1 MKRRRLVLSLLGL
14 AAVPLLLLA
23 QRRGGFGGV
32 TVDDLPPNPA
42 YDGRFTYARIKY
54 GLGGG
59 EFRFRG
65 YPPWLHDFPD
75 ADRHF
80 PKIVQELTSLAVRP
94 DESVILSA
102 DDPELMKFPFAYICE
117 AGFWLPSDAEV
128 AGMRNYLLKG
138 GFLLFDDFDGNHWYN
153 FETQIKRVLPE
164 AIIIPLTAA
173 HPIFDSFYRITTLEK
188 FVDITNGGTQGE
200 FFGIF
205 EDNDPTKRMMAIV
218 NYNYD
223 VSEFWEFSDQGF
235 VSIDLTNEAYKLG
248 VNYLIYAF
256 SH

>member
-1 MKRRRLVLSLLGL
+1 MKRKRLVLSLLGL
-14 AAVPLLLLA
+14 VAVPLLLLA
-23 QRRGGFGGV
+23 QRRGFGV

-54 GLGGG
+54 SMGGG
-59 EFRFRG
+59 EFRYRG

-80 PKIVQELTSLAVRP
+80 PKIVQELTSLVVRP

-117 AGFWLPSDAEV
+117 AGFWLPTDAEV
-128 AGMRNYLLKG
+128 EGMRNYLLKG

-153 FETQIKRVLPE
+153 FETQMKRVLPE
-164 AIIIPLTAA
+164 ALIIRLDAS
-173 HPIFDSFYRITTLEK
+173 HPIFDSFYRITSLEK
-188 FVDITNGGTQGE
+188 FTDITNGGTQGE

-223 VSEFWEFSDQGF
+223 VSEYWEYSATGMIP
-235 VSIDLTNEAYKLG
+235 IDLTNEAYKLG

>member
-1 MKRRRLVLSLLGL
+1 MKRKSLLLVLLCLGT
-14 AAVPLLLLA
+14 APLLLLA
-23 QRRGGFGGV
+23 QRRGFQRSFE
-32 TVDDLPPNPA
+32 LPPNPA

-54 GLGGG
+54 STGDG
-59 EFRFRG
+59 EFGFGRG
-65 YPPWLHDFPD
+65 GPTWLHDYPD

-80 PKIVQELTSLAVRP
+80 PKIVQELTSLQVRP
-94 DESVILSA
+94 DESVIVSA

-117 AGFWLPSDAEV
+117 PGFWLPTEPEV
-128 AGMRNYLLKG
+128 QGMRNYLLKG
-138 GFLLFDDFDGNHWYN
+138 GFLLFDDFDGSHWFN
-153 FETQIKRVLPE
+153 FEAQMKRVLPE
-164 AIIIPLTAA
+164 GRIIRLDVS
-173 HPIFDSFYRITTLEK
+173 HPIFDSFYRITSLEK
-188 FVDITNGGTQGE
+188 FVDMTNGGTQGE

-205 EDNDPTKRMMAIV
+205 EDNDPSKRMMVVV

-223 VSEFWEFSDQGF
+223 VSEFWEYSDRGF

>member
-1 MKRRRLVLSLLGL
+1 MKRVKL
-14 AAVPLLLLA
+14 AVVLLLLA
-23 QRRGGFGGV
+23 AAPLLLPAQRRGRMQFE
-32 TVDDLPPNPA
+32 LPPNPT

-54 GLGGG
+54 SMGDGEYGFGRGG
-59 EFRFRG
+59 
-65 YPPWLHDFPD
+65 PTWLHDYPD

-80 PKIVQELTSLAVRP
+80 PKIVQELTSLSVRP
-94 DESVILSA
+94 DESVILSS

-117 AGFWLPSDAEV
+117 AGFWLPTDPEV
-128 AGMRNYLLKG
+128 TGTRNYLLKG

-153 FETQIKRVLPE
+153 FETQMKRVLPE
-164 AIIIPLTAA
+164 ARIIRLDAT

-188 FVDITNGGTQGE
+188 FTDINDNSQGE
-200 FFGIF
+200 FYGIF

-223 VSEFWEFSDQGF
+223 VSEYWEFSATGMIP
-235 VSIDLTNEAYKLG
+235 IDLTNEAYKLG

>member
-1 MKRRRLVLSLLGL
+1 MKRKTLLLSLLGL
-14 AAVPLLLLA
+14 AAVPVLLLG
-23 QRRGGFGGV
+23 QRGFRSFE
-32 TVDDLPPNPA
+32 LPPNPT

-54 GLGGG
+54 SMGDGGFG
-59 EFRFRG
+59 GYGRG
-65 YPPWLHDFPD
+65 GPTWLHDYPD

-80 PKIVQELTSLAVRP
+80 PQIVQELTSLQVRP
-94 DESVILSA
+94 EESVILSA

-117 AGFWLPSDAEV
+117 PGYWLPTEPEV
-128 AGMRNYLLKG
+128 QGMRNYLLKG
-138 GFLLFDDFDGNHWYN
+138 GFLLFDDFDGSHWYN
-153 FETQIKRVLPE
+153 FETQMKRVLPE
-164 AIIIPLTAA
+164 AQIIRLDVN

-188 FVDITNGGTQGE
+188 FIDMTNGGTQGE

-223 VSEFWEFSDQGF
+223 VSEFWEYSNTGL
-235 VSIDLTNEAYKLG
+235 VAIDLTNEAYKLG

>member
-1 MKRRRLVLSLLGL
+1 MKRLKL
-14 AAVPLLLLA
+14 AAVVLLLAAAPLLLLA
-23 QRRGGFGGV
+23 QRRGRPPME
-32 TVDDLPPNPA
+32 LPPNPS

-54 GLGGG
+54 GMEGG
-59 EFRFRG
+59 EFGFRG
-65 YPPWLHDFPD
+65 GGPTWLHDYPH

-80 PKIVQELTSLAVRP
+80 PKIVQELTSVQVRT

-128 AGMRNYLLKG
+128 MGMRNYLLKG
-138 GFLLFDDFDGNHWYN
+138 GFLLFDDFDGSHWYN
-153 FETQIKRVLPE
+153 FEAQMKRVLPE
-164 AIIIPLTAA
+164 GRIIPLTTA
-173 HPIFDSFYRITTLEK
+173 HPIFDSFFRISTLEK

-205 EDNDPTKRMMAIV
+205 EDNDPTKRMMVVV

-223 VSEFWEFSDQGF
+223 VSEFWEYSDQGL